1 MYLSE
6 GTMNLSRF
14 ISIRHQFLLLMLILT
29 LGIITIISINTKVH
43 NANNQHLTS
52 LEEQYYPALE
62 IIVQL
67 NGTLPQLTQQFET
80 AILTGEEDALEQAV
94 ILSEA
99 INLNIKQAKIL
110 LPSQRQELETI
121 EQLSHSY
128 YLKGNELAL
137 GFITLSK
144 SMSELSKQAD
154 SNLILKK
161 DLTDKLQ
168 NFQQTLQNQVFA
180 MIRNAQVGAKNAAN
194 NSIISGVIVVLF
206 SISFSFMI
214 LRSICQ
220 SIGIVTQRM
229 AEISS
234 GEGDLTGRIHYEG
247 KDEVVEL
254 VNQVNSF
261 ISKLHSTITDTVQSI
276 HQLSDITQQL
286 SINSQDTSSNTVH
299 QQTNIQQVTDSI
311 NEMLQTVNHV
321 ADFASQ
327 ASQEANDANNKAANG
342 LDIVQ
347 KTADIISLLAG
358 DVQCSADVIDKLEQD
373 TNNVASILDT
383 IKSIADQTNLLA
395 LNAAIE
401 AARAGDQGRGFAVVA
416 DEVRTL
422 AARTQQST
430 QEIQVVLEELQVA
443 SKSAVEA
450 MHLGLN
456 RTKEGVAS
464 STLAGNSLKMITDRV
479 ASITVVNNQ
488 IASATEEQRHTSLI
502 IQELLNECTHSAQQM
517 ASSTVHLDQTSEQL
531 LSVVEQLSSSTS
543 QFKV

>member
-1 MYLSE
+1 
-6 GTMNLSRF
+6 MNLSRF

-43 NANNQHLTS
+43 NANNQHLAS

-110 LPSQRQELETI
+110 LPSQRQKLEAI

-144 SMSELSKQAD
+144 SMSELSKQAG

-161 DLTDKLQ
+161 ELTDQLQ

-180 MIRNAQVGAKNAAN
+180 MIRNAQIGAKNAAK

-206 SISFSFMI
+206 SIGFSFMI

-286 SINSQDTSSNTVH
+286 SINSQDTSNNTTH

-311 NEMLQTVNHV
+311 NEMLQSVNHV
-321 ADFASQ
+321 ADFASK

-342 LDIVQ
+342 FDIVQ
-347 KTADIISLLAG
+347 KTANIINLLAG
-358 DVQCSADVIDKLEQD
+358 DVQSSAAVIDKLEQD

-456 RTKEGVAS
+456 RTEEGVAS
-464 STLAGNSLKMITDRV
+464 STLAGNSLKTITDRV

-488 IASATEEQRHTSLI
+488 IASATEEQRQTSLI
-502 IQELLNECTHSAQQM
+502 IQELLNECTQSAHQM

-531 LSVVEQLSSSTS
+531 LNVVEQLSNSTS

>member
-1 MYLSE
+1 
-6 GTMNLSRF
+6 MNLSRF

-43 NANNQHLTS
+43 NANNQHLAS

-110 LPSQRQELETI
+110 LPSQRQKLEAI

-144 SMSELSKQAD
+144 SMSELSKQAG

-161 DLTDKLQ
+161 ELTDQLQ

-180 MIRNAQVGAKNAAN
+180 MIRNAQIGAKNAAK

-206 SISFSFMI
+206 SIGFNFMI

-286 SINSQDTSSNTVH
+286 SINSQDTSNNTTH

-311 NEMLQTVNHV
+311 NEMLQSVNHV
-321 ADFASQ
+321 ADFASK
-327 ASQEANDANNKAANG
+327 ASQEANDANDANNKAANG
-342 LDIVQ
+342 FDIVQ
-347 KTADIISLLAG
+347 KTANIINLLAG
-358 DVQCSADVIDKLEQD
+358 DVQSSAAVIDKLEQD

-456 RTKEGVAS
+456 RTEEGVAS
-464 STLAGNSLKMITDRV
+464 STLAGNSLKTITDRV

-488 IASATEEQRHTSLI
+488 IASATEEQRQTSLI
-502 IQELLNECTHSAQQM
+502 IQELLNECTQSAHQM

-531 LSVVEQLSSSTS
+531 LNVVEQLSNSTS

>member
-1 MYLSE
+1 
-6 GTMNLSRF
+6 MNLSRF

-43 NANNQHLTS
+43 NANNQHLAS

-110 LPSQRQELETI
+110 LPSQRQKLEAI

-144 SMSELSKQAD
+144 SMSELSKQAG

-161 DLTDKLQ
+161 ELTDQLQ

-180 MIRNAQVGAKNAAN
+180 MIRNAQIGAKNAAK

-206 SISFSFMI
+206 SIGFSFLI

-286 SINSQDTSSNTVH
+286 SINSQDTSNNTTH

-311 NEMLQTVNHV
+311 NEMLQSVNHV
-321 ADFASQ
+321 ADFASK

-342 LDIVQ
+342 FDIVQ
-347 KTADIISLLAG
+347 KTANIINLLAG
-358 DVQCSADVIDKLEQD
+358 DVQSSAAVIDKLEQD

-430 QEIQVVLEELQVA
+430 QEIQIVLEELQVA

-456 RTKEGVAS
+456 RTEEGVAS
-464 STLAGNSLKMITDRV
+464 STLAGNSLKTITDRV

-488 IASATEEQRHTSLI
+488 IASATEEQRQTSLI
-502 IQELLNECTHSAQQM
+502 IQELLNECTQSAHQM

-531 LSVVEQLSSSTS
+531 LNVVEQLSNSTS

>member
-1 MYLSE
+1 
-6 GTMNLSRF
+6 MNLSRF

-99 INLNIKQAKIL
+99 INLNIEQAKIL
-110 LPSQRQELETI
+110 LPSQRQKLEAI

-154 SNLILKK
+154 NNLILKK
-161 DLTDKLQ
+161 ELTDKLQ
-168 NFQQTLQNQVFA
+168 KFQQTLQNQVFA
-180 MIRNAQVGAKNAAN
+180 MIRNAQVGAKNAAK

-206 SISFSFMI
+206 SIGFSFMI

-220 SIGIVTQRM
+220 SIGIVTLRM

-286 SINSQDTSSNTVH
+286 SINSQDTSNNTTH

-311 NEMLQTVNHV
+311 NEMLQSVNHV
-321 ADFASQ
+321 ADFANQ
-327 ASQEANDANNKAANG
+327 ASQEANDANDANDANNKAANG
-342 LDIVQ
+342 FDIVQ
-347 KTADIISLLAG
+347 KTADIINLLAG
-358 DVQCSADVIDKLEQD
+358 DVQSSAAVIDKLEQD

-443 SKSAVEA
+443 SKSAVES

-456 RTKEGVAS
+456 RTEEGVAS
-464 STLAGNSLKMITDRV
+464 STLAGNSLKTITDRV

-488 IASATEEQRHTSLI
+488 IASATEEQRQTSLI
-502 IQELLNECTHSAQQM
+502 IQELLNECTQSAHQM

-531 LSVVEQLSSSTS
+531 LNVVEQLSNSTS

>member
-1 MYLSE
+1 
-6 GTMNLSRF
+6 MNLSRF

-43 NANNQHLTS
+43 NANNQHLAS

-110 LPSQRQELETI
+110 LPSQRQKLEAI

-144 SMSELSKQAD
+144 SMSELSKQAG

-161 DLTDKLQ
+161 ELTDQLQ

-180 MIRNAQVGAKNAAN
+180 MIRNAQIGAKNAAK

-206 SISFSFMI
+206 SIGFSFLI

-286 SINSQDTSSNTVH
+286 SINSQDTSNNTTH

-311 NEMLQTVNHV
+311 NEMLQSVNHV
-321 ADFASQ
+321 ADFASK

-342 LDIVQ
+342 FDIVQ
-347 KTADIISLLAG
+347 KTANIINLLAG
-358 DVQCSADVIDKLEQD
+358 DVQSSAAVIDKLEQD

-456 RTKEGVAS
+456 RTEEGVAS
-464 STLAGNSLKMITDRV
+464 STLAGNSLKTITDRV

-488 IASATEEQRHTSLI
+488 IASATEEQRQTSLI
-502 IQELLNECTHSAQQM
+502 IQELLNECTQSAHQM

-531 LSVVEQLSSSTS
+531 LNVVEQLSNSTS

>member
-1 MYLSE
+1 M
-6 GTMNLSRF
+6 
-14 ISIRHQFLLLMLILT
+14 
-29 LGIITIISINTKVH
+29 
-43 NANNQHLTS
+43 
-52 LEEQYYPALE
+52 
-62 IIVQL
+62 
-67 NGTLPQLTQQFET
+67 
-80 AILTGEEDALEQAV
+80 
-94 ILSEA
+94 SEA

-110 LPSQRQELETI
+110 LPSQRQKLEAI

-144 SMSELSKQAD
+144 SMSELSKQAG

-161 DLTDKLQ
+161 ELTDQLQ

-180 MIRNAQVGAKNAAN
+180 MIRNAQIGAKNAAK

-206 SISFSFMI
+206 SIGFSFLI

-286 SINSQDTSSNTVH
+286 SINSQDTSNNTTH

-311 NEMLQTVNHV
+311 NEMLQSVNHV
-321 ADFASQ
+321 ADFASK

-342 LDIVQ
+342 FDIVQ
-347 KTADIISLLAG
+347 KTANIINLLAG
-358 DVQCSADVIDKLEQD
+358 DVQSSAAVIDKLEQD

-456 RTKEGVAS
+456 RTEEGVAS
-464 STLAGNSLKMITDRV
+464 STLAGNSLKTITDRV

-488 IASATEEQRHTSLI
+488 IASATEEQRQTSLI
-502 IQELLNECTHSAQQM
+502 IQELLNECTQSAHQM

-531 LSVVEQLSSSTS
+531 LNVVEQLSNSTS